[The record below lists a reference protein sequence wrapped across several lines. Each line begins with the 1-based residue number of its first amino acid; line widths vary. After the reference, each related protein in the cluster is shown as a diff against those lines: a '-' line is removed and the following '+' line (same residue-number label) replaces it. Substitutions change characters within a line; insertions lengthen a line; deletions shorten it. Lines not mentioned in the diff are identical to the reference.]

1 MRNFIYI
8 TICIVLVSVLNV
20 VGQSGGQSGATQL
33 LINPWS
39 NSSSVGGSSA
49 AYGKGMEAA
58 YMNPAG
64 TSGTKKTELI
74 FSRTNWLQGTQIYI
88 NAFGISQRL
97 NKKSVLSLGV
107 MSFNLGDI
115 DITTVANPDGGIG
128 TYKPQFINGSLT
140 YAREF
145 SNKING
151 GISLKIISESIHN
164 VNALGIALDAG
175 VQYIA
180 GKNDHIS
187 FGVAMKNAGPNMSY
201 SGDGLKV
208 QLQFPNGQTQSG
220 DVSAAS
226 FSLPLLMN
234 LGAGYRFYFGRS
246 HKLQTGYTYSAR
258 MNLNDQ
264 SRVGLDYQYKTYLNI
279 KIGFVYEDGIL
290 DAAARNT
297 AMTGPTGGFSFQ
309 LPYGKNGAQ
318 FGFNYSYRDTNP
330 FEGIHT
336 FGARII
342 L

>member
-1 MRNFIYI
+1 MRDFIYI
-8 TICIVLVSVLNV
+8 SICIVLVSTLKATA
-20 VGQSGGQSGATQL
+20 QSGGQSGATQL

-39 NSSSVGGSSA
+39 NASSVGGSGA
-49 AYGKGMEAA
+49 AYDQGLEAS

-64 TSGTKKTELI
+64 VSGTEKTELI

-88 NAFGISQRL
+88 NTFGIAQRL

-115 DITTVANPDGGIG
+115 EITTVANPDGGIG
-128 TYKPQFINGSLT
+128 TYKPQFINGTLT
-140 YAREF
+140 YGREF
-145 SNKING
+145 SNQIHG
-151 GISLKIISESIHN
+151 GISLKVISESIHN
-164 VNALGIALDAG
+164 VSALGMALDAG
-175 VQYIA
+175 VQYIT
-180 GKNDHIS
+180 GKKDHIS
-187 FGVAMKNAGPNMSY
+187 FGVAMKNAGPNMGY
-201 SGDGLKV
+201 SGDGLKF

-220 DVSAAS
+220 DVDAAS

-234 LGAGYRFYFGRS
+234 LATGYRFDFGKS
-246 HKLQTGYTYSAR
+246 HKLQTGFTYTAR

-264 SRVGLDYQYKTYLNI
+264 TRVGVDYQFKTYLNI
-279 KIGFVYEDGIL
+279 RLGFVYEEGIFDL
-290 DAAARNT
+290 STRKSAI
-297 AMTGPTGGFSFQ
+297 TGPVGGFSFQ